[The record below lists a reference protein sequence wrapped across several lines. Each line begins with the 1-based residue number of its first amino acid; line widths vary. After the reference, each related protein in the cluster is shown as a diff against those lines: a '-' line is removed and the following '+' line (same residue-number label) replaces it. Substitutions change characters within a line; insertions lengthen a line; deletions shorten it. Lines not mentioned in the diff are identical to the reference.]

1 MAKELLIGFI
11 LSFVVAY
18 LAYKKQSLDLS
29 GFFAATLFGTII
41 YAFGTYVLWG
51 SLISFFVSSSVL
63 TKIHDKKRG
72 FKSEKEGR
80 NYIQVI
86 SNASIATVFAI
97 IYYIYGN
104 ILFLVAGIVSIASS
118 NADTWASEIGVF
130 SKGKTI
136 SPVTLKPIKAG
147 ESGGVSLLGTTASLI
162 GAVWI
167 GLTAF
172 TLMQI
177 EGSIPLIE
185 TLLYVW
191 MIIVGGFIG
200 CLLDSY
206 LGIILQAK
214 YKGEKTGIF
223 TESRYLKGEKAVLI
237 SGFVFITNDM
247 VNFLSALF
255 ASLVTLMVYA
265 I

>member
-1 MAKELLIGFI
+1 MTKELLIGFLLI
-11 LSFVVAY
+11 FIVAY
-18 LAYKKQSLDLS
+18 MAYKKQSLNFS
-29 GFFAATLFGTII
+29 GFFAAVFFGTII
-41 YAFGTYVLWG
+41 YGFGSYVMWG
-51 SLISFFVSSSVL
+51 SLISFFVSSSIL
-63 TKIHDKKRG
+63 TKIHDQKMG
-72 FKSEKEGR
+72 YKSEKEGR

-86 SNASIATVFAI
+86 SNASIASVFAI
-97 IYYIYGN
+97 LYFVSNNPLLLI
-104 ILFLVAGIVSIASS
+104 AGIVSIASS

-130 SKGKTI
+130 SKGKTVSI
-136 SPVTLKPIKAG
+136 LTFKEIKRG
-147 ESGGVSLLGTTASLI
+147 ESGGVSLLGTTSSLI
-162 GAVWI
+162 GALWI

-172 TLMQI
+172 VLLI
-177 EGSIPLIE
+177 IHRNDPLST

-206 LGIILQAK
+206 LGILLQAK
-214 YKGEKTGIF
+214 YKGERSGIF
-223 TESRYLKGEKAVLI
+223 SESKYLKGEKAVLI

-265 I
+265 